1 MKFTIQKKNL
11 EQRKVE
17 KEEQLQDIEK
27 QVTDLTRDLHAA
39 EEAYN
44 YQVQKVLDGKQKL
57 IELDPTLTDARIKQS
72 LKEMTPPL
80 PEPRNNRDKK
90 AMQEWRRACINELNA
105 QLETE
110 ERMLEQ
116 LIAETADVTV
126 TMERN
131 YENVSQILIA

>member
-1 MKFTIQKKNL
+1 
-11 EQRKVE
+11 
-17 KEEQLQDIEK
+17 
-27 QVTDLTRDLHAA
+27 
-39 EEAYN
+39 
-44 YQVQKVLDGKQKL
+44 
-57 IELDPTLTDARIKQS
+57 
-72 LKEMTPPL
+72 MTPPL